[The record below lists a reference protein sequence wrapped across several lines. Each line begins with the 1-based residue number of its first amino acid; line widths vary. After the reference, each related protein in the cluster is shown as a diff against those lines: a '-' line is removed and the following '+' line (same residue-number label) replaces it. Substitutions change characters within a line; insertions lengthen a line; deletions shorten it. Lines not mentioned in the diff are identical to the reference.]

1 VGYRSSRLA
10 ARLTEGGRRDVH
22 NLKGSI
28 FAWANEGRPLVAGD
42 GQSAKQVHP
51 FDAFFW
57 KLLKPELRAP

>member
-1 VGYRSSRLA
+1 M
-10 ARLTEGGRRDVH
+10 H